1 MLLNYLC
8 FTNFFFINRT
18 TVSNISGRQSIKKPI
33 GLKRR
38 CLITD
43 VRISMGLNE
52 NKFRIKYKNTA
63 EPNTIR
69 KLFDFREETK
79 RIINNKK
86 IRESANSI

>member
-1 MLLNYLC
+1 
-8 FTNFFFINRT
+8 
-18 TVSNISGRQSIKKPI
+18 
-33 GLKRR
+33 
-38 CLITD
+38 
-43 VRISMGLNE
+43 MGLNE
-52 NKFRIKYKNTA
+52 NKLMIKYKNTA